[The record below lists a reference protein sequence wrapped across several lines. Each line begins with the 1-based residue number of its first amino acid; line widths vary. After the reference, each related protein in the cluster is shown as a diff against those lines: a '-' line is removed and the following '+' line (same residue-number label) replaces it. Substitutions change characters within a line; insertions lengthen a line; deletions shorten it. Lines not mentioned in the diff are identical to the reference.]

1 MKIKYLLVAL
11 FIGVLLLM
19 SQPLLAVPTFQV
31 WSPDW
36 DSISTVP
43 NPDEDSWIVVGD
55 GDGFELWAIGAYMP
69 PTVTS
74 LQEAQLLASFPD
86 GQVGSITITGINGT
100 PDPGAGIWYAEASD
114 FEPANFNNHF
124 PVGHDDVVD
133 YMTFSIGSF
142 ARNDEDLYDY
152 NADDGVIT
160 LAPNAE
166 GEVKEYLVE
175 ISGYEWVHFDLFGHV
190 IGSDHWEIN
199 PASHDLTYV
208 PAPSAIILGGIGICF
223 VGWLR
228 RRQTL

>member
-1 MKIKYLLVAL
+1 MKTLNLSATLVLA
-11 FIGVLLLM
+11 VTLLL
-19 SQPLLAVPTFQV
+19 SQSLLAVPTFQV
-31 WSPDW
+31 WSPDF
-36 DSISTVP
+36 DGISALP
-43 NPDEDSWIVVGD
+43 NPDEDSWIVVAD
-55 GDGFELWAIGAYMP
+55 GDPFELWAIGAYMP

-74 LQEAQLLASFPD
+74 LQEAQLLASFPV
-86 GQVGSITITGINGT
+86 GQVGTITITGTNGT
-100 PDPGAGIWYAEASD
+100 PDPGAGIWYDEASD

-124 PVGHDDVVD
+124 PVGHDNVVD

-142 ARNDEDLYDY
+142 ARNNEDIYDY

-175 ISGYEWVHFDLFGHV
+175 ISGYDWVHFDLFGHV

-199 PASHDLTYV
+199 PASHDLTFI
-208 PAPSAIILGGIGICF
+208 PAPSAIFLGSIGVCL

-228 RRQTL
+228 RRRTL